1 MQSASKLVTR
11 HTLQFPLRNL
21 RLSRLSAFPQSRKQL
36 QKYQISLPLS
46 QSTFSA
52 LSLTS
57 RSFASMVT
65 SVQSNWHAPVPGEIP
80 ARDFP
85 ETHIDIHTHANLSD
99 FRPGHI
105 DIDWIVDW
113 DKKVLQGTVKHSI
126 TIIKD
131 GVDRIVMDTSFLDIK
146 SVAILQSDGQQKE
159 AKFELGK
166 RDGTLGSPL
175 SIELLERK
183 NKGDEVNILIA
194 YSTTDK
200 CTALGWLAKEQTES
214 GSMPFLYSQ
223 AQAIHA
229 RAMIPCADSPSHK
242 ITYTSKVKS
251 KFPVLM
257 SALADG
263 SIRASETQFGE
274 AELSQDEDGLSVYRF
289 RQPIGIPSY
298 LIAIVGGNLVFRE
311 LAPRVG
317 VWAEPTMIDRA
328 VWEFK
333 EDANR
338 YLIAAEETISPYS
351 WTRYD
356 CVVLPPSFP
365 YGGMENANLTTLTP
379 TLICGDRSQTD
390 VLLHELSHSW
400 SGNLTSCANW
410 SSFWLNEGINV
421 WIERLLLSV
430 VHGPEAGPAIREL
443 HYIIGRKAFEDAV
456 DQFSSVTRFQ
466 RLVPVFEKGEDPD
479 DAFSSIP
486 YEKGSLFILYL
497 ERLVGGLDKFLPFIR
512 SYFKAFYDR
521 SISTQEWKQHLLDFY
536 AGNEIISQKLN
547 AVQWD
552 EWFNGEGKQLP
563 AEVNF
568 EGALAQQAY
577 DLANRWFE
585 VINGKSTKAD
595 FSPKDISGWDPNQVV
610 LFLNELRAN
619 KDVTVPAQVANKLDE
634 LYDFGTH
641 KNTEIRLNFYLVALQ
656 DKQSKYTEEAAAWV
670 SKQGR
675 MKYCRPIYRSLFKVN
690 PTLARETFI
699 KNKSFYHPIAAA
711 MIEAVST
718 IGSSN
723 CVIFGV
729 FLTSFYCINLFSF
742 IFRIWVSH
750 HSFFFL
756 LLHPFFACTPTMNKF
771 NRSKSFLSC
780 FLLLPFDS
788 FG

>member
-1 MQSASKLVTR
+1 MA
-11 HTLQFPLRNL
+11 
-21 RLSRLSAFPQSRKQL
+21 
-36 QKYQISLPLS
+36 
-46 QSTFSA
+46 
-52 LSLTS
+52 TS
-57 RSFASMVT
+57 
-65 SVQSNWHAPVPGEIP
+65 SVQSTWRAPAPGDIP

-85 ETHIDIHTHANLSD
+85 ETHVDIHTHANLTD

-105 DIDWIVDW
+105 DIDWTVDW
-113 DKKVLQGTVKHSI
+113 DKKVLTGTVKHSI
-126 TIIKD
+126 TIAKD
-131 GVDRIVMDTSFLDIK
+131 GVDKIVLDTSFLDIK
-146 SVAILQSDGQQKE
+146 GVTILQSDGQQKK

-175 SIELLERK
+175 NIELGERR
-183 NKGDEVNILIA
+183 NKGEEVDIVIA
-194 YSTTDK
+194 YSTTEK

-229 RAMIPCADSPSHK
+229 RAMIPCVDSPSHK

-251 KFPVLM
+251 KYPVLM

-263 SIRASETQFGE
+263 SIRASETKFGE
-274 AELSQDEDGLSVYRF
+274 ARLSQDEDGLGVYRF

-328 VWEFK
+328 EWEFK

-338 YLIAAEETISPYS
+338 FLIAAEQTISPYS

-379 TLICGDRSQTD
+379 TLISGDRSQTD
-390 VLLHELSHSW
+390 VLLHELGHSW

-421 WIERLLLSV
+421 WIERLLLSI
-430 VHGPEAGPAIREL
+430 VHGSESGPAIREL

-497 ERLVGGLDKFLPFIR
+497 ERLVGGLDNFLPFIR

-521 SISTQEWKQHLLDFY
+521 SISTEEWKQHLFDFY
-536 AGNEIISQKLN
+536 AGNEEITKKLN
-547 AVQWD
+547 TVEWD
-552 EWFNGEGKQLP
+552 EWFHGEGKQLP

-577 DLANRWFE
+577 KLANRWLD
-585 VINGKSTKAD
+585 VISGKSTNAD
-595 FSPKDISGWDPNQVV
+595 FSPKDISGWDPNQIV

-619 KDVTVPAQVANKLDE
+619 KDVTVPAKVANRIDE
-634 LYDFGTH
+634 LYNFGTD
-641 KNTEIRLNFYLVALQ
+641 KNTEIRFNFYVVALQ
-656 DKQSKYTEEAAAWV
+656 DKESKYAQEAAAWV

-675 MKYCRPIYRSLFKVN
+675 MKYCRPLFRSLFKVD
-690 PTLARETFI
+690 PKLARETFI

-711 MIEAVST
+711 MIEIVS
-718 IGSSN
+718 GN
-723 CVIFGV
+723 CYCVFYFGV
-729 FLTSFYCINLFSF
+729 FLITSFYCIFLFSF
-742 IFRIWVSH
+742 FRIWVSH
-750 HSFFFL
+750 HSFS
-756 LLHPFFACTPTMNKF
+756 LLHPLFFTCTLSSNC
-771 NRSKSFLSC
+771 RIKSVNNLFFC
-780 FLLLPFDS
+780 RYWDRI
-788 FG
+788 

>member
-1 MQSASKLVTR
+1 MA
-11 HTLQFPLRNL
+11 
-21 RLSRLSAFPQSRKQL
+21 A
-36 QKYQISLPLS
+36 
-46 QSTFSA
+46 
-52 LSLTS
+52 
-57 RSFASMVT
+57 
-65 SVQSNWHAPVPGEIP
+65 SVQSNWSAPAPGDIP
-80 ARDFP
+80 AKDFP
-85 ETHIDIHTHANLSD
+85 ETHVDIHTHANLTD

-105 DIDWIVDW
+105 DIDWTVDW
-113 DKKVLQGTVKHSI
+113 DKKVLTGTVKHSI
-126 TIIKD
+126 KIIKD
-131 GVDRIVMDTSFLDIK
+131 GIDKIVLDTSFLDIK
-146 SVAILQSDGQQKE
+146 SIAILQPDGKQKD

-175 SIELLERK
+175 NIELGERK
-183 NKGDEVNILIA
+183 NKGDEVEIVID
-194 YSTTDK
+194 YSTTEK

-229 RAMIPCADSPSHK
+229 RAMIPCVDSPSHK

-251 KFPVLM
+251 KYPVLM

-263 SIRASETQFGE
+263 SIH
-274 AELSQDEDGLSVYRF
+274 EDGLGVYRF

-328 VWEFK
+328 EWEFK

-338 YLIAAEETISPYS
+338 FLIAAEQTISPYS

-379 TLICGDRSQTD
+379 TLISGDRSQTD
-390 VLLHELSHSW
+390 VLLHELGHSW

-430 VHGPEAGPAIREL
+430 VHGPESGPAIREL

-497 ERLVGGLDKFLPFIR
+497 ERLVGGLDNFLPFIR

-521 SISTQEWKQHLLDFY
+521 SISTQEWKQHLFDFY
-536 AGNEIISQKLN
+536 AGNEEITKKLN
-547 AVQWD
+547 TVKWD

-577 DLANRWFE
+577 KLANRWLD
-585 VINGKSTKAD
+585 VINGKSTKED
-595 FSPKDISGWDPNQVV
+595 FSPKDISGWDPNQIV
-610 LFLNELRAN
+610 LFLSEVRAN
-619 KDVTVPAQVANKLDE
+619 KDVTVPAQVASRIDE
-634 LYDFGTH
+634 LYGFGKD
-641 KNTEIRLNFYLVALQ
+641 KNTEIRFNFYVVALQ
-656 DKQSKYTEEAAAWV
+656 DKQSKYTQEAAAWV

-675 MKYCRPIYRSLFKVN
+675 MKYCRPLFRSLFKVD

-711 MIEAVST
+711 MIEIVST
-718 IGSSN
+718 TCCHVCFISA
-723 CVIFGV
+723 F
-729 FLTSFYCINLFSF
+729 FLITSFYCIFSF
-742 IFRIWVSH
+742 FQD
-750 HSFFFL
+750 L
-756 LLHPFFACTPTMNKF
+756 G
-771 NRSKSFLSC
+771 LS
-780 FLLLPFDS
+780 S
-788 FG
+788 